1 MNSFQRSNI
10 SHVGTQLEVNFE
22 NLKHKLVHATWM
34 LLKLI
39 LLSERSQTKKEHTL
53 YGYIDIKILVHCE
66 LSSCVVTEYFSGALG
81 GSRWEGGIYKMET
94 SAVMGLFIIL
104 IMMMVSQ

>member
-1 MNSFQRSNI
+1 MNSFERSNI

-39 LLSERSQTKKEHTL
+39 LKSARRQTKKECTL
-53 YGYIDIKILVHCE
+53 YGYIDVKILVHCE
-66 LSSCVVTEYFSGALG
+66 FSSFVVTESMSVVPWVGAG
-81 GSRWEGGIYKMET
+81 GRAGFTKWK
-94 SAVMGLFIIL
+94 LL
-104 IMMMVSQ
+104 R